1 MQKMQEMKDNKG
13 FSLVELIIVIALM
26 AVLGSAMF
34 FSYTLLIGQYA
45 RQCANNISA
54 ALDKEKNYALTRSAT
69 IDCYMELTKD
79 SKGIHVKY
87 FIPSNAIALGDSVD
101 HWVEVTGDTKKIGT
115 KNVEVSFELEGGTT
129 IDLAE
134 GQSLKFVYNRTSG
147 AMKGVVSSDGTT
159 KGLPL
164 DAGGNVLVTGKC
176 TKITIINGRT
186 YQIEIYPATGK
197 HVLSR
202 V

>member
-1 MQKMQEMKDNKG
+1 MQEMRDNKG
-13 FSLVELIIVIALM
+13 FSLVELVIVLALM
-26 AVLGSAMF
+26 AVLGSAIF
-34 FSYTLLIGQYA
+34 YSYTLLFGQYA

-54 ALDKEKNYALTRSAT
+54 ALDKEKNYALAKSAT

-79 SKGIHVKY
+79 SKGINVKY
-87 FIPSNAIALGDSVD
+87 YTPSNAIAQGNSVD
-101 HWVEVTGDTKKIGT
+101 HWVEVAGETRKIGN
-115 KNVEVSFELEGGTT
+115 KNVDVSFDLDDGST
-129 IDLAE
+129 ISLAE
-134 GQSLKFVYNRTSG
+134 GQSLKFIYNRTSG
-147 AMKGVVSSDGTT
+147 ALKGVVSSDGAT

-164 DAGGNVLVTGKC
+164 DAGGNVVVTGKC

-186 YQIEIYPATGK
+186 YEIVIYPATGK

>member
-1 MQKMQEMKDNKG
+1 MQEMKDNKG
-13 FSLVELIIVIALM
+13 FSLVELVIVLALM
-26 AVLGSAMF
+26 AVLGSAIF
-34 FSYTLLIGQYA
+34 YSYTLLVGQYA

-54 ALDKEKNYALTRSAT
+54 ALDKEKNYALTKSAT
-69 IDCYMELTKD
+69 IDCYMELTMD
-79 SKGIHVKY
+79 SKGINVKY
-87 FIPSNAIALGDSVD
+87 YTPSSAIAQGNSTD
-101 HWVEVTGDTKKIGT
+101 HWVEVIGETKKIGN
-115 KNVEVSFELEGGTT
+115 KNVDVSFALDNGST
-129 IDLAE
+129 ITLAE
-134 GQSLKFVYNRTSG
+134 GQSVKFVYNRTSG

-164 DAGGNVLVTGKC
+164 DAGGNVVVTGKC

-186 YQIEIYPATGK
+186 YEIVIYPATGK

>member
-1 MQKMQEMKDNKG
+1 MRDNKG
-13 FSLVELIIVIALM
+13 FSLVELVIVLALM
-26 AVLGSAMF
+26 AVLGSAIF
-34 FSYTLLIGQYA
+34 YSYTLLFGQYA

-54 ALDKEKNYALTRSAT
+54 ALDKEKNYALAKSAT

-79 SKGIHVKY
+79 SKGINVKY
-87 FIPSNAIALGDSVD
+87 YTPSNAIAQGNSVD
-101 HWVEVTGDTKKIGT
+101 HWVEVAGETRKIGN
-115 KNVEVSFELEGGTT
+115 KNVDVSFDLDDGST
-129 IDLAE
+129 ISLAE
-134 GQSLKFVYNRTSG
+134 GQSLKFIYNRTSG
-147 AMKGVVSSDGTT
+147 ALKGVVSSDGAT

-164 DAGGNVLVTGKC
+164 DAGGNVVVTGKC

-186 YQIEIYPATGK
+186 YEIVIYPATGK

>member
-1 MQKMQEMKDNKG
+1 MQEMKDNKG
-13 FSLVELIIVIALM
+13 FSLVELVIVLALM
-26 AVLGSAMF
+26 AVLGSAIF
-34 FSYTLLIGQYA
+34 YSYTLLFGQYA

-54 ALDKEKNYALTRSAT
+54 ALDKEKNYALAKSAT

-79 SKGIHVKY
+79 SKGINVKY
-87 FIPSNAIALGDSVD
+87 YTPSNAIAQGNSVD
-101 HWVEVTGDTKKIGT
+101 HWVEVAGETRKIGN
-115 KNVEVSFELEGGTT
+115 KNVDVSFDLDDGST
-129 IDLAE
+129 ISLAE
-134 GQSLKFVYNRTSG
+134 GQSLKFIYNRTSG
-147 AMKGVVSSDGTT
+147 ALKGVVSSDGAT

-164 DAGGNVLVTGKC
+164 DAGGNVVVTGKC

-186 YQIEIYPATGK
+186 YEIVIYPATGK